1 MSYIIEIIYFKSIE
15 RVAISPIMK
24 YLLIVLAVLTS
35 VPLTQASDYST
46 RPKGDI
52 LLSCGDCENV
62 LVYGYYGNYY
72 RYQRECNAIGWKGH
86 REVIND
92 ACDPDGPKV
101 CGALDI
107 SLTNKVSRG
116 QMKCDAAREQY
127 AHEGCG
133 ELGWPNC
140 DLFDN

>member
-1 MSYIIEIIYFKSIE
+1 
-15 RVAISPIMK
+15 MK

-35 VPLTQASDYST
+35 VPLTQAFDYST
-46 RPKGDI
+46 HAKGVI
-52 LLSCGDCENV
+52 LLSCGECDKV

-72 RYQRECNAIGWKGH
+72 AYRRECSAIGWKGH
-86 REVIND
+86 HEEESN
-92 ACDPDGPKV
+92 ACDPDGPKI
-101 CGALDI
+101 CGNLDI